1 MYYLIK
7 SISGIFVTK
16 MDKQGILSEIQKIE
30 FGGADE
36 IYRY

>member
-7 SISGIFVTK
+7 STSGIFVTT
-16 MDKQGILSEIQKIE
+16 MDKQGMLSEIQKIE

-36 IYRY
+36 IHR

>member
-1 MYYLIK
+1 MHYLIK

-16 MDKQGILSEIQKIE
+16 MDKQEILSEIQKIE

>member
-16 MDKQGILSEIQKIE
+16 MEKQEMILNIQRI
-30 FGGADE
+30 DS
-36 IYRY
+36 

>member
-7 SISGIFVTK
+7 SILGIFVTK
-16 MDKQGILSEIQKIE
+16 MDKQEILSVIQKIE

-36 IYRY
+36 IHRY